1 MNIARSS
8 VVLMALSVALLGSGR
23 ADDTTTPRYSKADL
37 QKMIRE
43 AHSADQYRAL
53 ASYYRAQQAK
63 FRQQAKAE
71 LQEWD
76 RRSQNVTSISA
87 KYPRPVDSSRNRY
100 EYFTV
105 RERKMEQ
112 LAVRYETL
120 AAAAP

>member
-1 MNIARSS
+1 MKIVRVSA
-8 VVLMALSVALLGSGR
+8 VFICLSLASLVSGR
-23 ADDTTTPRYSKADL
+23 ADDSATRYSKADVH
-37 QKMIRE
+37 KMIRE

-53 ASYYRAQQAK
+53 AGYYRAQQAN

-100 EYFTV
+100 EYFAYKAK
-105 RERKMEQ
+105 EMEQ
-112 LAVRYETL
+112 RALHYENL
-120 AAAAP
+120 AANAH